1 VLAHGLPRA
10 RAIRTRSKKSK
21 QKAVKMVTGLGGTIY
36 EEKCKELGRPRSSMS
51 DSKEIGSRPQQPS
64 KKQRKQGKSLA

>member
-1 VLAHGLPRA
+1 MLAHGLPRA

-36 EEKCKELGRPRSSMS
+36 EEKRKELGRPTNNEGEE
-51 DSKEIGSRPQQPS
+51 DPTGP
-64 KKQRKQGKSLA
+64 